1 MCAGMTAEKGT
12 CQGER
17 RKNSRPAEGRLKEIE
32 WSEDGAGHEKW
43 VKEHFTPK
51 ALEARNAYLKGE
63 GSERTRL
70 GRKLD
75 AKAARLMGAPVEPEN
90 LLEIDR
96 DTGKYKIIRTI
107 ETGDTPDTYK
117 FDTEVLEEGTLKKK
131 D

>member
-1 MCAGMTAEKGT
+1 MTAEKDTAVCAGMTAEKGT

-75 AKAARLMGAPVEPEN
+75 A
-90 LLEIDR
+90 
-96 DTGKYKIIRTI
+96 
-107 ETGDTPDTYK
+107 
-117 FDTEVLEEGTLKKK
+117 
-131 D
+131 